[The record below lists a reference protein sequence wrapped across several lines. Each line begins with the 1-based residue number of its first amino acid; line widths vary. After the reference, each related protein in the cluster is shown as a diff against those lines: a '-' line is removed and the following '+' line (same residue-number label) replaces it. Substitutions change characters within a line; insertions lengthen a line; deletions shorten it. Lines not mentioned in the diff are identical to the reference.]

1 MLRPHKSLSTP
12 ELTQNLPE
20 TKWKAVQELIVKN
33 MKIGIIGCGTISS
46 AYFEGARKTDILE
59 IKACADLRME
69 AAQAQAEKYNCHA
82 CTVDELLADP
92 EIELAVNLTIPRA
105 HVDIGLQVLEAG
117 KHVYS
122 EKPLGVDVESGKRL
136 IDTAAEKGLRV
147 GSAPDTFLGAGIQ
160 TSRQALDA
168 GKIGRPIA
176 GSAFMCGH
184 GPEGWHPNPAFF
196 YDIGG
201 GPMLDMG
208 PYYVTALV
216 NILGPVKRVA
226 AITTKG
232 FEERIATSQA
242 LDGMRIPVKITTHL
256 TGTMAFENGT
266 IVTAIMS
273 FDMWRQSL
281 PCIEIYG
288 ETGSMQVPDPN
299 GFGGPVNV
307 CPAGGDWEAEEI
319 AFPDNARMIGVI
331 DMVSAIRSGRM
342 HRANGGL
349 AYHVLEVMLAF
360 DKSSETGEHIV
371 IESTTERPDALPLGL
386 PEWKID

>member
-1 MLRPHKSLSTP
+1 
-12 ELTQNLPE
+12 
-20 TKWKAVQELIVKN
+20 
-33 MKIGIIGCGTISS
+33 MKIGIIGCGNISS

-59 IKACADLRME
+59 IKACADLRIE
-69 AAQAQAEKYNCHA
+69 AAQAQAEKYNSHA
-82 CTVDELLADP
+82 YSVDQLLGDS
-92 EIELAVNLTIPRA
+92 EIELVVNLTIPRA
-105 HVDIGLQVLEAG
+105 HVDVGLQVLESG

-122 EKPLGVDVESGKRL
+122 EKPLGVDTKSGKQL

-184 GPEGWHPNPAFF
+184 GPEGWHPNPTFF

-242 LDGMRIPVKITTHL
+242 LHGLRIPVEITTHL
-256 TGTMAFENGT
+256 TGTLEFQNGAIIT
-266 IVTAIMS
+266 MIMS
-273 FDMWRQSL
+273 FDMWRHSL

-288 ETGSMQVPDPN
+288 ETGSMTVPDPN
-299 GFGGPVNV
+299 GFGGPVHV
-307 CPAGGDWEAEEI
+307 CPAGGDWEEQEI
-319 AFPDNARMIGVI
+319 PFPNNARMIGVI
-331 DMVSAIRSGRM
+331 DMVSAIRLGRT
-342 HRANGGL
+342 HRANGVL

-360 DKSSETGEHIV
+360 DKSSETSEHV
-371 IESTTERPDALPLGL
+371 EIESTTERPAPLPTGL
-386 PEWKID
+386 QEWEID

>member
-1 MLRPHKSLSTP
+1 
-12 ELTQNLPE
+12 
-20 TKWKAVQELIVKN
+20 
-33 MKIGIIGCGTISS
+33 MKIGIIGCGVISG

-69 AAQAQAEKYNCHA
+69 AAQAQAEKYNCQA
-82 CTVDELLADP
+82 CTADQLLADD
-92 EIELAVNLTIPRA
+92 EIELVVNLTIPRA
-105 HVDIGLQVLEAG
+105 HVDVGLQVLESG

-122 EKPLGVDVESGKRL
+122 EKPLGVDTESGRRL
-136 IDTAAEKGLRV
+136 IETAAEKGLRV

-232 FEERIATSQA
+232 FEERIATSEA
-242 LDGMRIPVKITTHL
+242 LDGLRIPVGITTHL
-256 TGTMAFENGT
+256 TGTLEFQNGAIIT
-266 IVTAIMS
+266 MIMS
-273 FDMWRQSL
+273 FDMWRHSL

-288 ETGSMQVPDPN
+288 ETGSLQVPDPN
-299 GFGGPVNV
+299 GFGGPVNISS
-307 CPAGGDWEAEEI
+307 AGSNWEWEEEEL
-319 AFPDNARMIGVI
+319 AFPNNARMIGVI
-331 DMVSAIRSGRM
+331 DMVSAIGSGRE
-342 HRANGGL
+342 HRANGAL

-360 DKSSETGEHIV
+360 DKSSESGEHV
-371 IESTTERPDALPLGL
+371 EIESTTERPEPVPVGL
-386 PEWKID
+386 REWEID

>member
-1 MLRPHKSLSTP
+1 
-12 ELTQNLPE
+12 
-20 TKWKAVQELIVKN
+20 
-33 MKIGIIGCGTISS
+33 MKIGIIGCGTISG

-69 AAQAQAEKYNCHA
+69 AAQAQAKKYNSHA
-82 CTVDELLADP
+82 CTVNELLADP
-92 EIELAVNLTIPRA
+92 EIELVVNLTIPRA
-105 HVDIGLQVLEAG
+105 HVEVGLQVLEAG

-122 EKPLGVDVESGKRL
+122 EKPLGVDTESGKQL
-136 IDTAAEKGLRV
+136 IATAGEKGLRV

-176 GSAFMCGH
+176 GTAFMCGH
-184 GPEGWHPNPAFF
+184 GPEGWHPNPTFF

-216 NILGPVKRVA
+216 NLLGPVKRVA

-242 LDGMRIPVKITTHL
+242 LNGTRIPVKITTHL
-256 TGTMAFENGT
+256 TGVLEFENGT
-266 IVTAIMS
+266 IVTTIMS

-288 ETGSMQVPDPN
+288 ETGSMTVPDPN

-307 CPAGGDWEAEEI
+307 CPAGGDWEEQEL
-319 AFPDNARMIGVI
+319 AFPNNARMIGVI
-331 DMVSAIRSGRM
+331 DMVSAIESGRV
-342 HRANGGL
+342 HRANGAL

-360 DKSSETGEHIV
+360 DKSSETGEHVV
-371 IESTTERPDALPLGL
+371 IESATERPEPLLLGL
-386 PEWKID
+386 QEWKID

>member
-1 MLRPHKSLSTP
+1 
-12 ELTQNLPE
+12 
-20 TKWKAVQELIVKN
+20 

-82 CTVDELLADP
+82 CTVDELLVDP
-92 EIELAVNLTIPRA
+92 EIEFVVNLTIPRA
-105 HVDIGLQVLEAG
+105 HVEIGLQVLEAG

-122 EKPLGVDVESGKRL
+122 EKPFGVDIESGKQL
-136 IDTAAEKGLRV
+136 IESAAEKGLQV
-147 GSAPDTFLGAGIQ
+147 GCAPDTFLGAGIQ
-160 TSRQALDA
+160 TSRQALDG

-176 GSAFMCGH
+176 GTAFMCGH
-184 GPEGWHPNPAFF
+184 GPESWHPNPAFY

-208 PYYVTALV
+208 PYYITALV
-216 NILGPVKRVA
+216 NLLGPVKRVA
-226 AITTKG
+226 AITTKA
-232 FEERIATSQA
+232 FEERIATSEA
-242 LDGMRIPVKITTHL
+242 LQGLRIPVNTTTHL
-256 TGTMAFENGT
+256 TGTLEFQNGAIIT
-266 IVTAIMS
+266 MIMS

-299 GFGGPVNV
+299 GFGGRVAV
-307 CPAGGDWEAEEI
+307 CPAGGDWEDEEL
-319 AFPDNARMIGVI
+319 AFPNNARMIGAI
-331 DMVSAIRSGRM
+331 DMVSAIGSGRM
-342 HRANGGL
+342 HRANGAL

-360 DKSSETGEHIV
+360 DKSSESGEHVV
-371 IESTTERPDALPLGL
+371 IESTTERPAPLPLGL
-386 PEWKID
+386 QEWVVD

>member
-1 MLRPHKSLSTP
+1 
-12 ELTQNLPE
+12 
-20 TKWKAVQELIVKN
+20 
-33 MKIGIIGCGTISS
+33 MKIGIIGCGTISG

-69 AAQAQAEKYNCHA
+69 AAQAQSERYNCDA
-82 CTVDELLADP
+82 RTVNELLADP
-92 EIELAVNLTIPRA
+92 EIELVVNLTIPRA
-105 HVDIGLQVLEAG
+105 HVDVGLQTLEAG

-122 EKPLGVDVESGKRL
+122 EKPLGVDIESGRQL
-136 IDTAAEKGLRV
+136 IDTAAEKGLRI

-160 TSRQALDA
+160 TSRQVLDA

-184 GPEGWHPNPAFF
+184 GPEGGHPNPAFF

-232 FEERIATSQA
+232 FEQRIATSDA
-242 LDGMRIPVKITTHL
+242 LRGMQIPVKITTHL
-256 TGTMAFENGT
+256 TGVMEFENGT
-266 IVTAIMS
+266 IVTTIMS

-288 ETGSMQVPDPN
+288 ETGSMTVPDPN

-307 CPAGGDWEAEEI
+307 CPAGGDWEEEEI
-319 AFPDNARMIGVI
+319 HFPNNARMIGVI
-331 DMVSAIRSGRM
+331 DMVSAIRSGRT
-342 HRANGGL
+342 HRANGAL

-360 DKSSETGEHIV
+360 DKSSETGEHVI
-371 IESTTERPDALPLGL
+371 IESTTERPEPVPLGL
-386 PEWKID
+386 KEWEID

>member
-1 MLRPHKSLSTP
+1 
-12 ELTQNLPE
+12 
-20 TKWKAVQELIVKN
+20 
-33 MKIGIIGCGTISS
+33 
-46 AYFEGARKTDILE
+46 
-59 IKACADLRME
+59 
-69 AAQAQAEKYNCHA
+69 
-82 CTVDELLADP
+82 
-92 EIELAVNLTIPRA
+92 
-105 HVDIGLQVLEAG
+105 
-117 KHVYS
+117 
-122 EKPLGVDVESGKRL
+122 
-136 IDTAAEKGLRV
+136 
-147 GSAPDTFLGAGIQ
+147 
-160 TSRQALDA
+160 
-168 GKIGRPIA
+168 
-176 GSAFMCGH
+176 
-184 GPEGWHPNPAFF
+184 
-196 YDIGG
+196 
-201 GPMLDMG
+201 MLDMG

-242 LDGMRIPVKITTHL
+242 LDGMKIPVKITTHL
-256 TGTMAFENGT
+256 TGTLAFENGT
-266 IVTAIMS
+266 IVTTIMS

-307 CPAGGDWEAEEI
+307 CPAGGDWEAEEL
-319 AFPDNARMIGVI
+319 AFPNNARMIGVI

-360 DKSSETGEHIV
+360 DKSSETGEHVV

-386 PEWKID
+386 PEWEID